1 MQKNAFIQQICDL
14 SKNDKDLTNEFWENL
29 FKFTI
34 MGYIMIYIYMD
45 TWDMGIKPTWY
56 DTWVCLKMGT
66 PKVNVH

>member
-34 MGYIMIYIYMD
+34 MGYIMIYIYGY
-45 TWDMGIKPTWY
+45 MGYGDKTNLI
-56 DTWVCLKMGT
+56 
-66 PKVNVH
+66 